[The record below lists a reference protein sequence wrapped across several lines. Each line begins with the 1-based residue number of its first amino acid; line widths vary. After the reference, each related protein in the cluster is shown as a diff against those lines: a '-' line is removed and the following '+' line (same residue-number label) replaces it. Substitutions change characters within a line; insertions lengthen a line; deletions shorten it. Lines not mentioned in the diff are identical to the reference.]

1 MPLDSDLVSEWFEG
15 HYMILNADKC
25 LFMFVVKDTENET
38 FIFNNFISNN
48 SSEEKILGI
57 TMDNKL
63 SLKSHIKI
71 LCKNA
76 AQKIGTLFPIGCY
89 GCFVLEH
96 KII

>member
-25 LFMFVVKDTENET
+25 LFMFVGKDTENET

-71 LCKNA
+71 LC
-76 AQKIGTLFPIGCY
+76 
-89 GCFVLEH
+89 
-96 KII
+96 

>member
-1 MPLDSDLVSEWFEG
+1 
-15 HYMILNADKC
+15 MILNADKC
-25 LFMFVVKDTENET
+25 LFMFVGKDTENET

-96 KII
+96 EIIWLTKFISGFWDEY

>member
-1 MPLDSDLVSEWFEG
+1 
-15 HYMILNADKC
+15 
-25 LFMFVVKDTENET
+25 MFFGKDTENET

-71 LCKNA
+71 LCWSTKF
-76 AQKIGTLFPIGCY
+76 ISGFWD
-89 GCFVLEH
+89 
-96 KII
+96 

>member
-71 LCKNA
+71 LC
-76 AQKIGTLFPIGCY
+76 
-89 GCFVLEH
+89 
-96 KII
+96 